1 MGTCPG
7 LCHDEVVENS
17 VVSVLIAD
25 DQAPFRSAA
34 RAVVGVTPGFEV
46 VGEAESGETAV
57 ELVESLEPDLVLM
70 DIHLPGIDGIEAARR
85 IAGSRPRT
93 VTFLISSY
101 RSDDLP
107 AEARSSGAAA
117 YIRKEDFEA
126 QLLSE
131 LWRTRGDAGWR
142 NGRGPG

>member
-1 MGTCPG
+1 M
-7 LCHDEVVENS
+7 EKS

-25 DQAPFRSAA
+25 DQAPFRGAA

-57 ELVESLEPDLVLM
+57 ELVESLKPDLVLM
-70 DIHLPGIDGIEAARR
+70 DIHLPGIDGIEATRR
-85 IAGSRPRT
+85 IAESRPAT

-101 RSDDLP
+101 RADDLP

-117 YIRKEDFEA
+117 YIHKEDFEA

-131 LWRTRGDAGWR
+131 LWKTRGDAAWR
-142 NGRGPG
+142 NGTEPGKPGD

>member
-1 MGTCPG
+1 M
-7 LCHDEVVENS
+7 ENS

-34 RAVVGVTPGFEV
+34 AAVVGVTPGFEV

-57 ELVESLEPDLVLM
+57 ELVDALKPDLVLM

-85 IAGSRPRT
+85 IAGSHPVT
-93 VTFLISSY
+93 LTFLISSY
-101 RSDDLP
+101 QADDLP

-117 YIRKEDFEA
+117 YIHKEDFEA
-126 QLLSE
+126 ELLSE

-142 NGRGPG
+142 DGRAPANHID